1 MLSALKNYFAITKK
15 EWNGML
21 VLAVLILIVL
31 VAPNIYQFF
40 IVPERIDFERIK
52 EAQKIL
58 DGAKEEQPVYYKNG
72 YHRSNQPD
80 ASFSKEKLNPTYFSF
95 NPNHLP
101 ETQWK
106 KLGLSARQV
115 SVIKN
120 YEAKGG
126 KFYKKEDL
134 QKIYSVTPADY
145 ARLEA
150 YINIPDKG
158 FSKNY
163 KSYPPN
169 TSAFKAKP
177 MIMVDINHADS
188 TQLTKIRGIGPAFA
202 NRILKYRNR
211 LGGFYR
217 KTQLMEVYGL
227 DSAKYEEIEKQI
239 RVDAE
244 EVTKININT
253 CSFDDLKRN
262 PYLSF
267 KQMNAIIQYRKQH
280 GNYKS
285 SADLKNVAILT
296 DEAIRKTEPYFSY

>member
-1 MLSALKNYFAITKK
+1 MLSAVKNYFSITKK

-21 VLAVLILIVL
+21 VLAALMIIVLI
-31 VAPNIYQFF
+31 APDLYRLF
-40 IVPERIDFERIK
+40 VVRESVDFSRIK
-52 EAQKIL
+52 EAQQIL
-58 DGAKEEQPVYYKNG
+58 NEAKVEQRVG
-72 YHRSNQPD
+72 YNKDDYDYNKHN
-80 ASFSKEKLNPTYFSF
+80 ASFSSKKSAPVYFSF
-95 NPNHLP
+95 NPNNLP
-101 ETQWK
+101 EAQWQ
-106 KLGLSARQV
+106 KLGLSERQIK
-115 SVIKN
+115 VIKN

-145 ARLEA
+145 SRLESYISIPERSFANA
-150 YINIPDKG
+150 YQTDLKKYI
-158 FSKNY
+158 
-163 KSYPPN
+163 
-169 TSAFKAKP
+169 AKP
-177 MIMVDINHADS
+177 MVVVEINHADS
-188 TQLTKIRGIGPAFA
+188 AQLTAIKGIGPAFA

-227 DSAKYEEIEKQI
+227 DSAKYEEIEKQVE
-239 RVDAE
+239 VDAGGIN
-244 EVTKININT
+244 KININT

-285 SADLKNVAILT
+285 NNDLKNVAIIS
-296 DEAIRKTEPYFSY
+296 DEVIRKIEPYFSY